1 MLTFLLSASSVPLCF
16 MVEKYQE
23 NEQLQQFC
31 LNDRCFEKCSW
42 KGEQF

>member
-1 MLTFLLSASSVPLCF
+1 MLTFLLSVLSVPLWF

-23 NEQLQQFC
+23 NEQLQFC

-42 KGEQF
+42 KEQ